1 MTNNGQVALAFTSGY
16 LFGRGHRMRSA
27 LALAGLTAGRRL
39 VLGRGVMGPIQGKSS
54 ELGKLSHEVRDQLVA
69 AGRSA
74 AMSAASHRI
83 DALSDRL
90 EQRAEALRSGSDGH
104 KGEKESRGAKEK
116 EAKGAKGAKETDET
130 GESKTQDERRGDRA
144 ESGRAER
151 SRAGGQEEARRKR
164 TTDRPE
170 RPSKKVGAG
179 GTERRGRG

>member
-16 LFGRGHRMRSA
+16 LLGRGHRMRSA

-39 VLGRGVMGPIQGKSS
+39 VSGRGVPGPVPGAPS
-54 ELGKLSHEVRDQLVA
+54 ELGKLGHEVRDQLVA

-90 EQRAEALRSGSDGH
+90 EHRAEALRHGSDGH
-104 KGEKESRGAKEK
+104 KGAEETKADEAKEGK
-116 EAKGAKGAKETDET
+116 EAKAKETKAAKET
-130 GESKTQDERRGDRA
+130 EEPEKAKGTRESD
-144 ESGRAER
+144 
-151 SRAGGQEEARRKR
+151 EARRKR

-170 RPSKKVGAG
+170 RPRKRVGAG
-179 GTERRGRG
+179 GSERRGRG